1 MVGVFPSIRCFYV
14 QLLPHFYAPTL
25 GGGRAYRFA
34 LVSPS
39 ENVVSF
45 LALKV
50 FDIASQNFTG
60 MLISMCS
67 YVPGVLLP
75 VSFSHVEVM
84 APDFVK
90 IGHFSVVL
98 RLAVV
103 SRLAP
108 KVYDI
113 QSQNFTGMLVSLCSS
128 DPAFSHPDSSS
139 HVEVMAPDLVKNCH
153 FNVVLRI
160 APKVFDLEST

>member
-1 MVGVFPSIRCFYV
+1 
-14 QLLPHFYAPTL
+14 
-25 GGGRAYRFA
+25 
-34 LVSPS
+34 
-39 ENVVSF
+39 VSF

-90 IGHFSVVL
+90 IGHFSVV
-98 RLAVV
+98 

-113 QSQNFTGMLVSLCSS
+113 QSQNFTGMLVSLCSC

-139 HVEVMAPDLVKNCH
+139 HVEVMAPDLVKNWS
-153 FNVVLRI
+153 F
-160 APKVFDLEST
+160 

>member
-1 MVGVFPSIRCFYV
+1 M
-14 QLLPHFYAPTL
+14 
-25 GGGRAYRFA
+25 
-34 LVSPS
+34 
-39 ENVVSF
+39 SF